1 MFIQTEL
8 TPNPLTIKF
17 LPGRVVM
24 EQGTIFYE
32 NNKDI
37 KSSPLAKRLFGLDG
51 VESVFLGND
60 FISVTKKE
68 STDWQIL
75 KPIILGSITDH
86 YNANEAIYI
95 SNLDDQKDES
105 DKKDS
110 DSDIVKQMVTP
121 RLVLSRKMDSFS
133 SNEIYIASKSYWQ
146 PSFAF

>member
-24 EQGTIFYE
+24 EKGTIFYE
-32 NNKDI
+32 DNKDI

-68 STDWQIL
+68 PIDWQVL

-86 YNANEAIYI
+86 YNANEKIYI
-95 SNLDDQKDES
+95 PNLDDQKN
-105 DKKDS
+105 DS
-110 DSDIVKQMVTP
+110 EENNNDS
-121 RLVLSRKMDSFS
+121 
-133 SNEIYIASKSYWQ
+133 YIAKQ
-146 PSFAF
+146 F